1 MSVGNC
7 CHPCRSV
14 VLYTWSVPFLS
25 PDYWISASAVS
36 HTGNTGIVKH
46 LISWNDRVHV
56 KWGRGR
62 ASPINSLAWQ
72 YRGEMI
78 VGNFPTRQCV
88 ECVGERRGGAGAL
101 NGKRSVEVVH
111 TCVSVCETV
120 CCPPA
125 QLCWKAAS
133 VWSSQLGL
141 FYLAC
146 WSCVNSLRGYRPA
159 WHGGVC
165 AGLPAVLWMRGQQV
179 DVVVCKAWWQ
189 QDFGHPVH
197 WSFNV
202 WSCCVKHG
210 EAVRSQLGNF
220 PEIQLS
226 IPTRKGW
233 LWSYAGSTQ
242 SPGP

>member
-1 MSVGNC
+1 MCGFRYCYLIAGIKSLSRHWCRLETAVTHAALLFYTHNQCPFFLLIIGSLLALSVT
-7 CHPCRSV
+7 R
-14 VLYTWSVPFLS
+14 
-25 PDYWISASAVS
+25 
-36 HTGNTGIVKH
+36 GNTGIVKH

-56 KWGRGR
+56 KRGGGR

-72 YRGEMI
+72 RCGEMI

-88 ECVGERRGGAGAL
+88 ECVGEWGAL

-120 CCPPA
+120 RCPPA

-141 FYLAC
+141 FYPAC

-165 AGLPAVLWMRGQQV
+165 AGLPAARWTRGQQV
-179 DVVVCKAWWQ
+179 DVIGCREWWQ
-189 QDFGHPVH
+189 QKRF
-197 WSFNV
+197 
-202 WSCCVKHG
+202 
-210 EAVRSQLGNF
+210 
-220 PEIQLS
+220 
-226 IPTRKGW
+226 
-233 LWSYAGSTQ
+233 
-242 SPGP
+242 